1 MVVKPR
7 HESSSFGLKIVHNEV
22 ELDKAVDDI
31 VKLYQQEA
39 LVEEYVDGREFCVG
53 ILGNEHAVTLPIVEI
68 AFGERELKLNTWDDK
83 FHKSL
88 AEPEKINPRP
98 DQ

>member
-1 MVVKPR
+1 MPETDKTAKGLMFPMVVKPQ

-53 ILGNEHAVTLPIVEI
+53 IL
-68 AFGERELKLNTWDDK
+68 
-83 FHKSL
+83 
-88 AEPEKINPRP
+88 PEMNMR
-98 DQ
+98 